1 MMILQWNDSKLPW
14 LKVYNIAPDVNAVKL
29 QFQRYRHH
37 LKKIYC
43 VSPLKFFRVRLERA
57 LDLQI
62 LNEAEKTFQCK
73 PGMGEIEIY
82 PLSST

>member
-1 MMILQWNDSKLPW
+1 
-14 LKVYNIAPDVNAVKL
+14 
-29 QFQRYRHH
+29 
-37 LKKIYC
+37 